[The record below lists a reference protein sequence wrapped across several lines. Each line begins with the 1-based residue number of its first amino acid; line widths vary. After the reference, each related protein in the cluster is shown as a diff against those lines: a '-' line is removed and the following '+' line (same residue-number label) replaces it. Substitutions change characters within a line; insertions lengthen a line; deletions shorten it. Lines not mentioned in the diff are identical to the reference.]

1 MYALLKKA
9 LFLLSAEK
17 AHSLTMYLLQIGFKI
32 PGVKNIIR
40 NLFTISSKKIEQ
52 TLWGITFP
60 NPVGLA
66 AGFDKNADY
75 LHELSCFGF
84 GFIEIGTVTPL
95 PQAGNPKP
103 RLFRLITDQ
112 AIINRMGFNNKG
124 VKSVVEQLKNRPKN
138 LIVGGNIGKNKNTP
152 NEKASAD
159 YIACFD
165 ALFDHVDYF
174 VINVSSPNTPNLR
187 ELQDK
192 KPLTALIKSVQE
204 RNKLKKIPKPLLLK
218 IAPDLNHDQLIDIL
232 TICDETQLDGL
243 IATNT
248 TLSREPL
255 KEHPEVIKNM
265 GAGGLSGLPLAD
277 QSTEVIKFLR
287 SKNKKIPII
296 GVGGVGNVSK
306 ALEKIDA
313 GANLIQ
319 IYSGFIFKGPTLIKK
334 INEALT
340 TIGRNN

>member
-17 AHSLTMYLLQIGFKI
+17 AHSLTMYLLQISFKI

-255 KEHPEVIKNM
+255 KENPEVIKNM

-277 QSTEVIKFLR
+277 RSTEVIKFLR

-296 GVGGVGNVSK
+296 GVGGVGNMSK

>member
-1 MYALLKKA
+1 MYRLLKNT
-9 LFLLSAEK
+9 LFIIPAEK
-17 AHSLTMYLLQIGFKI
+17 AHTLTMYLLKLSFKI
-32 PGVKNIIR
+32 PFIKNIVL
-40 NLFTISSKKIEQ
+40 NLFKVNSKKIEKK
-52 TLWGITFP
+52 LWGITFP

-66 AGFDKNADY
+66 AGFDKNANY
-75 LHELSCFGF
+75 LDELSCFGF

-103 RLFRLITDQ
+103 RLFRLIADE

-124 VKSVVEQLKNRPKN
+124 VESVVKKLKNRPKN
-138 LIVGGNIGKNKNTP
+138 LIIGGNIGKNKNTP

-159 YIACFD
+159 YIACFNE
-165 ALFDHVDYF
+165 LFDYVDYF
-174 VINVSSPNTPNLR
+174 VINVSSPNTPDLR

-192 KPLTALIKSVQE
+192 KPLTALVKAVQG
-204 RNKLKKIPKPLLLK
+204 RNKLKKKPKPLLLK
-218 IAPDLNHDQLIDIL
+218 IAPDLNNDQLIDIL
-232 TICDETQLDGL
+232 NICNDTQLDGL

-255 KEHPEVIKNM
+255 KERPESIKKM

-277 QSTEVIKFLR
+277 RSTEVIKFLR

-296 GVGGVGNVSK
+296 GVGGIGDVSK

-313 GANLIQ
+313 GATMIQ
-319 IYSGFIFKGPTLIKK
+319 IYSGFVFKGPSLIKK
-334 INEALT
+334 INEALIK
-340 TIGRNN
+340 IGHNN